1 MATPVGESLLV
12 KYVYKSCEIIV
23 VDRKII
29 ANLIVLDMLEFDVI
43 LGMDWLAAYHATLD
57 CHLKMVKFDSL
68 GEPSFIMQGD
78 QSLTPYNLISS

>member
-23 VDRKII
+23 VDRKTI
-29 ANLIVLDMLEFDVI
+29 ANLIMLDMLEFNVI

-57 CHLKMVKFDSL
+57 CHLKMVKFNPPS
-68 GEPSFIMQGD
+68 EASFIVCKVTGVRHP
-78 QSLTPYNLISS
+78 TT